1 MVSII
6 VINHNQKELITS
18 CVNSIK
24 ERITYPYE
32 IIIVNNSGEDLS
44 HLKEQAVILPS
55 ANLGFSHANNLGV
68 KHSKGEYLL
77 FLNADTVIRNDFME
91 RLITDVKDMDF
102 GALGLKMYN
111 EDGTFQLSFWEEN
124 TFKNERQNKKA
135 EKKFKA
141 RDTEY
146 ISDVEK
152 MHSSLT
158 GVDWVSGAAMVI
170 KRDRFNAVTGFDED
184 FFLFYEDADICK
196 RLNEAGNKIY
206 FYPHSDII
214 HYKGENV
221 NPEFSSSTYFYSKQS
236 QLLYY
241 RKHNSLTDRFLLR
254 TYLILRFG
262 FKYLISFKKINLNI
276 LLLSIGLKEN
286 P

>member
-6 VINHNQKELITS
+6 IINHNQKELITA

-24 ERITYPYE
+24 DLITYPYE
-32 IIIVNNSGEDLS
+32 IIVVNNSGEDLS
-44 HLKEQAVILPS
+44 HLREQAVILPS

-91 RLITDVKDMDF
+91 RLINDVKDMDF
-102 GALGLKMYN
+102 GAIGLKMYN

-124 TFKNERQNKKA
+124 TFKNERHNKKA
-135 EKKFKA
+135 EKKFKE

-146 ISDVEK
+146 INDVEK
-152 MHSSLT
+152 MHSSISE
-158 GVDWVSGAAMVI
+158 VDWVSGAAMVI
-170 KRDRFNAVTGFDED
+170 RRAEYDAVSGFDED
-184 FFLFYEDADICK
+184 YFLFYEDADICK
-196 RLNEAGNKIY
+196 RLNEAGHNIY

-221 NPEFSSSTYFYSKQS
+221 NPDFSSSTYFYSKQS

-241 RKHNSLTDRFLLR
+241 KKYNNLTDRILLR

-262 FKYLISFKKINLNI
+262 FKYLTSFKKINSNI